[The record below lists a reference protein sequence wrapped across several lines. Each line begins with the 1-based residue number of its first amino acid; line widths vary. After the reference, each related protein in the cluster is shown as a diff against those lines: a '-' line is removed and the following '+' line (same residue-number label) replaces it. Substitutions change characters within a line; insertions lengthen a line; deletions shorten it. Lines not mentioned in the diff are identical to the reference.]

1 MSNVKLYF
9 FDTNKYTFDDIK
21 NSLYI
26 TEADINNS
34 LRYKM
39 DINRKEALIS
49 SYFKNKYIDSEIYI
63 NKYDKPLSKNV
74 LFNISH
80 SNGLVVL
87 GISEKYDIGID
98 IEKLREVKDN
108 LIKYISNEEEYE
120 YIKDEKSFYE
130 IWTSKESIV
139 KCLGKGL
146 YKRVNEIPA
155 LPINGIKSFDGELY
169 NSKII
174 SSSEYVISITL
185 KTNEDFNIEFI
196 EEMKI

>member
-1 MSNVKLYF
+1 MINVKLYF
-9 FDTNKYTFDDIK
+9 FDTNKYTFDDLK

-26 TEADINNS
+26 TDKDINNS

-49 SYFKNKYIDSEIYI
+49 SYFKNKYVNSEIYI
-63 NKYDKPLSKNV
+63 NEYDKPLSKDI

-87 GISEKYDIGID
+87 GISDKYDIGVD
-98 IEKLREVKDN
+98 IEKIRDAKDN
-108 LIKYISNEEEYE
+108 LIRYISDDEEYN

-146 YKRVNEIPA
+146 YKRVIEIPS
-155 LPINGIKSFDGELY
+155 LPINGIKSFDGNLY

-174 SSSEYVISITL
+174 SNDEYVISVTL
-185 KTNEDFNIEFI
+185 NTDEDFNVEFI
-196 EEMKI
+196 NEMKL

>member
-1 MSNVKLYF
+1 MINVKLYF

-98 IEKLREVKDN
+98 IEKIREVKDN

-174 SSSEYVISITL
+174 SCSEYVISITL
-185 KTNEDFNIEFI
+185 KTNENFNIEFI